1 MVVKKKSASASASVE
16 KSVEKAKHATNVKVE
31 VATTVK
37 ETKEAASKEAVVKN
51 AEDGKSVAAVHEVEN
66 EAEKELANACI
77 DMSSKMSALCAQTMS
92 LKNEFKALERR
103 WAKELRSLQRVN
115 AKRKVRTQRQPS
127 GFVKP
132 AAISDELADFLQ
144 KAKGSEMARTDVT
157 REINAY
163 IRLNSLQ
170 DSENG
175 RKINADPKLKQ
186 LLKLTSE
193 DVLTY
198 FNLQKYMSPHFYKM
212 PAKTA

>member
-1 MVVKKKSASASASVE
+1 MVVKKKA
-16 KSVEKAKHATNVKVE
+16 EKADKAKPAEKVE
-31 VATTVK
+31 AAQAAVVKEAKAKTVK
-37 ETKEAASKEAVVKN
+37 EDAKDGGKAPVAEAEHEA
-51 AEDGKSVAAVHEVEN
+51 EN
-66 EAEKELANACI
+66 EMVNACI
-77 DMSSKMSALCAQTMS
+77 DMSSKLSALCAQAMA
-92 LKNEFKALERR
+92 LKNDFKALERR
-103 WAKELRSLQRVN
+103 WSKELRSLQRVN

-163 IRLNSLQ
+163 IRTNSLQ

-175 RKINADPKLKQ
+175 RKINADPKLQK
-186 LLKLTSE
+186 LLKLTSD

-198 FNLQKYMSPHFYKM
+198 FNLQKYMSPHFHKS
-212 PAKTA
+212 AKSA